1 MAIELTINSRNLQ
14 VTDKLRDYIESRAQ
28 KLDRYLPDLTH
39 AQVDLRAQE
48 TMRSAGDRQVAQITL
63 PVKGSVLR
71 AEERSGDIQS
81 AFDKALDKIQRQ
93 IERFKGK
100 GRKNRKKAGQITL
113 ADILP
118 FDDDDHLDMPETGP
132 LTPAIGRR
140 KAFPVTP
147 MDELEALEQMQL
159 SGHDNFYMFLNADTN
174 KINLLYTRKDGS
186 FGLLDPTID

>member
-1 MAIELTINSRNLQ
+1 MTLELTINSRNLQ
-14 VTDKLRDYIESRAQ
+14 VTEKLRDYIESRAL
-28 KLDRYLPDLTH
+28 KLERYLPELTH

-93 IERFKGK
+93 ITRFKGK
-100 GRKNRKKAGQITL
+100 GRMKRRKAGQATL
-113 ADILP
+113 ADVLP
-118 FDDDDHLDMPETGP
+118 IDLDMPETAP
-132 LTPAIGRR
+132 LMPAIARR
-140 KAFPVTP
+140 KNFPVTP

-159 SGHDNFYMFLNADTN
+159 TGHDNFYMFLNADTN
-174 KINLLYTRKDGS
+174 QINLLYTRKDGS
-186 FGLLDPTID
+186 FGLLEPTID